1 MSNTEVHKIYFWTH
15 EGPVDEGS
23 RGVPGNQVMY
33 QGLIAG
39 VILDALYN
47 FRWMFRK
54 KYDGKFNPNP
64 PRAMFKGSYGAY
76 REENSALDQKY
87 ALQDTGLDC
96 DPWEKYNLE

>member
-1 MSNTEVHKIYFWTH
+1 
-15 EGPVDEGS
+15 
-23 RGVPGNQVMY
+23 
-33 QGLIAG
+33 
-39 VILDALYN
+39 
-47 FRWMFRK
+47 MFRK

-87 ALQDTGLDC
+87 ALQDSGLDC